1 MITAQKAA
9 ITLERVKMA
18 TGFSGGGRWTDW
30 EDMAGGLLE
39 DIFEDSRPS
48 GLLDIVMT
56 FLTRS
61 ELAGMCFQSQGGV

>member
-1 MITAQKAA
+1 MTLVRVRMAA
-9 ITLERVKMA
+9 
-18 TGFSGGGRWTDW
+18 GFSGGGLWMVSVL
-30 EDMAGGLLE
+30 EDMVGVSGE